1 VENEVIKTS
10 PLSGIYRNHPVNI
23 IEVSGWHIAGNF
35 GDIEREQDNLKKG
48 AVIVDWSHI
57 GKISLSQGN
66 ASAAAEKVLK
76 GSSKIEPLNSMAD
89 SKIAVLRLTIND
101 YLILCQPNMEKNVL
115 EKIDSKVTTVTDQ
128 SGSNGCLVLG
138 GPRRDEVLERSTA
151 VDLRRDRVVAGSVI
165 QSSIHTINM
174 TLYRTNNFDIIV
186 HPRNLSESLYDALI
200 DVGIGVGLVP
210 AGIETIPVSFEKEK

>member
-1 VENEVIKTS
+1 MIKTS

-57 GKISLSQGN
+57 GKISLSRGN
-66 ASAAAEKVLK
+66 ASAASEKVLK
-76 GSSKIEPLNSMAD
+76 GSSKLEPLNSMSD
-89 SKIAVLRLTIND
+89 SKMAVLRLTKND
-101 YLILCQPNMEKNVL
+101 YLILCQPDMEKNVL
-115 EKIDSKVTTVTDQ
+115 EKIDPELTTVTDQ

>member
-1 VENEVIKTS
+1 MIKTS

-35 GDIEREQDNLKKG
+35 GDTEREQDNLKKG
-48 AVIVDWSHI
+48 SVLVDWSHI
-57 GKISLSQGN
+57 GKISLSLGN
-66 ASAAAEKVLK
+66 ASAASEKVLK
-76 GSSKIEPLNSMAD
+76 GSSKLEPLNSMSD
-89 SKIAVLRLTIND
+89 SKMAALRLTKND
-101 YLILCQPNMEKNVL
+101 YLILCQPDMEKNVL
-115 EKIDSKVTTVTDQ
+115 EKIDPELTTVTDQ

-151 VDLRRDRVVAGSVI
+151 VDLRRDRIVAGSVI

-174 TLYRTNNFDIIV
+174 TLYRTKNFDIIV

>member
-1 VENEVIKTS
+1 MIKTS

-48 AVIVDWSHI
+48 AVLVDWSHI
-57 GKISLSQGN
+57 GKISLSLVN

-89 SKIAVLRLTIND
+89 SKMAVLRLTKND
-101 YLILCQPNMEKNVL
+101 YLILCQPDMEKNVL
-115 EKIDSKVTTVTDQ
+115 EKIDPELTTVTDQ

>member
-1 VENEVIKTS
+1 MIKTS

-101 YLILCQPNMEKNVL
+101 YLILCQPNMGKNVL

>member
-1 VENEVIKTS
+1 MIKTS
-10 PLSGIYRNHPVNI
+10 PLSGIYRNHPVNT

-35 GDIEREQDNLKKG
+35 GDTEREKENLKKG
-48 AVIVDWSHI
+48 AVLVDWSHI
-57 GKISLSQGN
+57 GKISISRGD
-66 ASAAAEKVLK
+66 APSAAEKALK
-76 GSSKIEPLNSMAD
+76 GSSKIEPLNSISD
-89 SKIAVLRLTIND
+89 SKIAVLRLTNND
-101 YLILCQPNMEKNVL
+101 YLILCHPGVENNVL
-115 EKIDSKVTTVTDQ
+115 EKIDSKITTVTDL

-186 HPRNLSESLYDALI
+186 HPRNLTESLYDALM

>member
-1 VENEVIKTS
+1 MIKTS

-35 GDIEREQDNLKKG
+35 GDTEREQDNLKKG
-48 AVIVDWSHI
+48 AVLVDWSHI
-57 GKISLSQGN
+57 GKISLSLGN
-66 ASAAAEKVLK
+66 ASAASEKVLK

-89 SKIAVLRLTIND
+89 SKMAVLRLTKND
-101 YLILCQPNMEKNVL
+101 YLILCQPDMEKNVL
-115 EKIDSKVTTVTDQ
+115 GKIDPELTTVTDQ

-174 TLYRTNNFDIIV
+174 TLYRTKNFDIIV

>member
-1 VENEVIKTS
+1 MIKTS

-35 GDIEREQDNLKKG
+35 GDTEREQDNLKKG

-57 GKISLSQGN
+57 GKISLSRGN
-66 ASAAAEKVLK
+66 ASAASEKVLK

-89 SKIAVLRLTIND
+89 SKMAVLRLTIND

-115 EKIDSKVTTVTDQ
+115 EKIDPKVTTVTDQ

>member
-1 VENEVIKTS
+1 MIKTS
-10 PLSGIYRNHPVNI
+10 PLSGIYRNHTVNM

-35 GDIEREQDNLKKG
+35 GDTEREQENLKKG
-48 AVIVDWSHI
+48 AVLVDWSHI
-57 GKISLSQGN
+57 GKISLSRGN
-66 ASAAAEKVLK
+66 ASAAAEKALK
-76 GSSKIEPLNSMAD
+76 GSSKIEPLNSIAD
-89 SKIAVLRLTIND
+89 SEIAVLRLTNND
-101 YLILCQPNMEKNVL
+101 YLILCNPGMEKNVL
-115 EKIDSKVTTVTDQ
+115 EKIDSKVTTVTNQ
-128 SGSNGCLVLG
+128 SGANGCLVLG

-174 TLYRTNNFDIIV
+174 TLYRTNNLDIIV
-186 HPRNLSESLYDALI
+186 HPRNLTESLFDALM

>member
-1 VENEVIKTS
+1 MIKTS

-35 GDIEREQDNLKKG
+35 GDTEHEKDNLKKG
-48 AVIVDWSHI
+48 AVIVDWAHI
-57 GKISLSQGN
+57 GKISLSRGN
-66 ASAAAEKVLK
+66 ASAASEKVLK

-89 SKIAVLRLTIND
+89 SKMAVLRLTIND
-101 YLILCQPNMEKNVL
+101 YLILCQPGMEKNVL
-115 EKIDSKVTTVTDQ
+115 EKIDPGLTTVTDQ

>member
-1 VENEVIKTS
+1 MIKTS

-35 GDIEREQDNLKKG
+35 GDTEREQDNLKKG
-48 AVIVDWSHI
+48 AVLVDWSHI
-57 GKISLSQGN
+57 GKISLSLGN
-66 ASAAAEKVLK
+66 ASAASENVLK

-89 SKIAVLRLTIND
+89 SKMAVLRLTKND
-101 YLILCQPNMEKNVL
+101 YLILCQPEMKKNVL
-115 EKIDSKVTTVTDQ
+115 EKIDPELTTVSDQ

>member
-1 VENEVIKTS
+1 MIKTS

-23 IEVSGWHIAGNF
+23 IKVSGWHIAGNF
-35 GDIEREQDNLKKG
+35 GDTEREQDNLKKG
-48 AVIVDWSHI
+48 AVLVDWSHI
-57 GKISLSQGN
+57 GKISLSLGN
-66 ASAAAEKVLK
+66 ASAASEKVLK
-76 GSSKIEPLNSMAD
+76 GSSKLEPLNSMSD
-89 SKIAVLRLTIND
+89 SKMAVLRLTKND
-101 YLILCQPNMEKNVL
+101 YLILCQPDMEKNVL
-115 EKIDSKVTTVTDQ
+115 EKIDPEFTTVTDQ

-151 VDLRRDRVVAGSVI
+151 VDLRRDRVVSGSVI

>member
-1 VENEVIKTS
+1 MIKTS

-35 GDIEREQDNLKKG
+35 GDTEREQDNLKKG
-48 AVIVDWSHI
+48 AVLVDWSHI
-57 GKISLSQGN
+57 GKISLSLGN
-66 ASAAAEKVLK
+66 ASAASEKVLK

-89 SKIAVLRLTIND
+89 SKMAVLRLTKND
-101 YLILCQPNMEKNVL
+101 YLILCQPDMEKNVL
-115 EKIDSKVTTVTDQ
+115 ENIDPELTTVTDQ

-210 AGIETIPVSFEKEK
+210 AGIETITVSFEKEK

>member
-1 VENEVIKTS
+1 MIKTS

-89 SKIAVLRLTIND
+89 SKMAVLRLTIND
-101 YLILCQPNMEKNVL
+101 YLILCQPGMEKNVL
-115 EKIDSKVTTVTDQ
+115 EKIDPGLTTVTDQ

>member
-1 VENEVIKTS
+1 MIKTS

-57 GKISLSQGN
+57 GKISLSRGN
-66 ASAAAEKVLK
+66 ASAASEKVLK

-89 SKIAVLRLTIND
+89 SKMAVLRLTIND
-101 YLILCQPNMEKNVL
+101 YLILCQPDMEKNVL
-115 EKIDSKVTTVTDQ
+115 EKIDPELTTVTDQ

>member
-1 VENEVIKTS
+1 MIKTS

-35 GDIEREQDNLKKG
+35 GDTEREQDNLKKG
-48 AVIVDWSHI
+48 AVLVDWSHI
-57 GKISLSQGN
+57 GKISLSLGN
-66 ASAAAEKVLK
+66 ASAASEKVLK
-76 GSSKIEPLNSMAD
+76 GSSKLEPLNSMSD
-89 SKIAVLRLTIND
+89 SKMAVLRLTKND
-101 YLILCQPNMEKNVL
+101 YLILCQPDMEKNVL
-115 EKIDSKVTTVTDQ
+115 EKIDPELTTVTDQ

-174 TLYRTNNFDIIV
+174 TLYRTKNFDIIV

>member
-1 VENEVIKTS
+1 MIKTS

-35 GDIEREQDNLKKG
+35 GDTEREQDNLKKC
-48 AVIVDWSHI
+48 AVLVDWSHI
-57 GKISLSQGN
+57 GKISLSLGN
-66 ASAAAEKVLK
+66 ASAASEKVLK

-89 SKIAVLRLTIND
+89 SKMAVLRLTKND
-101 YLILCQPNMEKNVL
+101 YLILCQPDMGKNVL
-115 EKIDSKVTTVTDQ
+115 EKIDPELTTVTDQ

-210 AGIETIPVSFEKEK
+210 AGIETITVSFEKEK

>member
-1 VENEVIKTS
+1 MIKTS

-35 GDIEREQDNLKKG
+35 GDTEREQDNLKKG
-48 AVIVDWSHI
+48 AVLVDWSHI
-57 GKISLSQGN
+57 GKISLSLGN

-89 SKIAVLRLTIND
+89 SKMAVLRLTIND

-115 EKIDSKVTTVTDQ
+115 EKIDPGLTTVTDQ

>member
-1 VENEVIKTS
+1 MIKTS

-35 GDIEREQDNLKKG
+35 GDTEREQDNLKKS
-48 AVIVDWSHI
+48 AVLVDWSHI
-57 GKISLSQGN
+57 GKISLSLVN

-76 GSSKIEPLNSMAD
+76 GASKIDPLNSMAD
-89 SKIAVLRLTIND
+89 SKMAVLRLTKND
-101 YLILCQPNMEKNVL
+101 YLILCQPDMEKNVL
-115 EKIDSKVTTVTDQ
+115 EKIDPELTTVTDQ

>member
-1 VENEVIKTS
+1 MIKTS

-35 GDIEREQDNLKKG
+35 GDTEREQDNLKKG
-48 AVIVDWSHI
+48 AVLVDWSHI
-57 GKISLSQGN
+57 GKISLSLGN
-66 ASAAAEKVLK
+66 ASAASEKVLK

-89 SKIAVLRLTIND
+89 SKMAVLRLTKND
-101 YLILCQPNMEKNVL
+101 YLILCQPDMGKNVL
-115 EKIDSKVTTVTDQ
+115 EKIDPEVTTVTDQ

-210 AGIETIPVSFEKEK
+210 AGIETITVSFEKEK

>member
-1 VENEVIKTS
+1 MIKTS

-35 GDIEREQDNLKKG
+35 GDTEREQDNLKKG

-57 GKISLSQGN
+57 GKISLSRGN
-66 ASAAAEKVLK
+66 ASAASEKVLK

-89 SKIAVLRLTIND
+89 SKMAVLRLTIND

-165 QSSIHTINM
+165 QSSVHTINM

>member
-1 VENEVIKTS
+1 MIKTS

-35 GDIEREQDNLKKG
+35 GDTEREQDNLKKG
-48 AVIVDWSHI
+48 AVLVDWSHI
-57 GKISLSQGN
+57 GKISLSLGN
-66 ASAAAEKVLK
+66 ASAASEKVLI

-89 SKIAVLRLTIND
+89 SKMAVLRLTKND
-101 YLILCQPNMEKNVL
+101 YLILCQPDMEKNVL
-115 EKIDSKVTTVTDQ
+115 EKIEPELTTVTDQ

-174 TLYRTNNFDIIV
+174 TLYRTKNFDIIV

-200 DVGIGVGLVP
+200 DVGIGIGLVP

>member
-1 VENEVIKTS
+1 M
-10 PLSGIYRNHPVNI
+10 
-23 IEVSGWHIAGNF
+23 IEVSGWQIAGNF
-35 GDIEREQDNLKKG
+35 GDTERELENLKRG
-48 AVIVDWSHI
+48 AVLVDWSHI
-57 GKISLSQGN
+57 GKISLSRGN
-66 ASAAAEKVLK
+66 ASAAAEKALK
-76 GSSKIEPLNSMAD
+76 GSSKIEPLNSIAD
-89 SKIAVLRLTIND
+89 SEIAVLRLTNND
-101 YLILCQPNMEKNVL
+101 YLILCTPGMEKNVL
-115 EKIDSKVTTVTDQ
+115 EKIDSKVTTVTNQ

-174 TLYRTNNFDIIV
+174 TLYRTNNLDIIV
-186 HPRNLSESLYDALI
+186 HPRNLTESLYDALM

>member
-1 VENEVIKTS
+1 VIKTS

-57 GKISLSQGN
+57 GKISLSRGN
-66 ASAAAEKVLK
+66 ASAASEKVLK

-89 SKIAVLRLTIND
+89 SKMAVLRLTIND

-115 EKIDSKVTTVTDQ
+115 EKIDPKVTTVTDQ

>member
-1 VENEVIKTS
+1 MIKTS

-35 GDIEREQDNLKKG
+35 GNIEREQDNLKKG

-210 AGIETIPVSFEKEK
+210 AGIETITVSFEKEK

>member
-1 VENEVIKTS
+1 MIKTS

-23 IEVSGWHIAGNF
+23 IDVSGWHIAGNF
-35 GDIEREQDNLKKG
+35 GNIEREQDNLKKG

-89 SKIAVLRLTIND
+89 SKMAVLRLTKND
-101 YLILCQPNMEKNVL
+101 YLILCQPGMEKNVL
-115 EKIDSKVTTVTDQ
+115 EKIDPGLTTVTDQ

>member
-1 VENEVIKTS
+1 MIKTS

-66 ASAAAEKVLK
+66 ASAAADKVLK

>member
-1 VENEVIKTS
+1 MIKTS

-35 GDIEREQDNLKKG
+35 GDIEREQDNLKNG

-57 GKISLSQGN
+57 GKISLSRGN
-66 ASAAAEKVLK
+66 ASAASEKVLK

-89 SKIAVLRLTIND
+89 SKMAVLRLTKND
-101 YLILCQPNMEKNVL
+101 YLILCQPDMEKNVL
-115 EKIDSKVTTVTDQ
+115 EKIDPELTTVTDQ

-186 HPRNLSESLYDALI
+186 HTRNLTESLYDALI

>member
-1 VENEVIKTS
+1 VIKTS

>member
-1 VENEVIKTS
+1 MIKTS

-35 GDIEREQDNLKKG
+35 GDTEREQDNLKKG
-48 AVIVDWSHI
+48 AVLVDWSHI
-57 GKISLSQGN
+57 GKISLSLGN

-89 SKIAVLRLTIND
+89 SKMAVLRLTIND
-101 YLILCQPNMEKNVL
+101 YLILCQPGMEKNVL
-115 EKIDSKVTTVTDQ
+115 EKIDPKVTTVTDQ

-165 QSSIHTINM
+165 QSSVHTINM